1 MEYSEAANYLF
12 DLRRFRPK
20 PGTETTAALLAHL
33 EDPQAGLQCVQIAG
47 SNGKGSTARML
58 ERVLR
63 EAGVSVGLYTSPHL
77 EDVRERI
84 RVDGRKIPRQ
94 ELQTF
99 VETCQPYL
107 TERSAVGESPTFFET
122 MTALALWHFERAAVD
137 VAVLEVGIG
146 GRYDATSV
154 VDPIASAVT
163 SVSLEHT
170 EVIGETVE
178 EIARDKAQVAP
189 IGRPLVVGLSGAARE
204 AAADVAE
211 SILVVGTGED
221 TDVRVTDRGRTDR
234 GETAIAIAGDG
245 WAVETTIPLVG
256 AHQAENA
263 GIAVTLARQVMEST
277 ATTLSQPA
285 LERGLRKAHWPGR
298 FEIMDRTPLTVLD
311 GAHNPAACEQLAKTL
326 STFEFEALHLVFGA
340 MHDKDHEEMAAA
352 LPTPDSVWTCQP
364 DLDRAADGS
373 VLETV
378 FGRAGGSISTVT
390 ATESVDDAFASA
402 LETAT
407 ADDCILVTGSLFT
420 VAEARETYT
429 HRSIPAWIRTLDD
442 AEATLTTAAVSSQ
455 ERERHRRDLL
465 THVISTRLRASQAS
479 RLQRACLEVGAT
491 CALSGHRHDGEHA
504 TAVLEGTNTQFD
516 QLCRRLR
523 EQAGFGTVARGI
535 KAQVE
540 QAAGA
545 EANKDSASAAE
556 PYPWT
561 TGTAVMGILNV
572 TPDSFHDGGEY
583 TALEAAV
590 TRAEEM
596 VEAGADVID
605 IGGESTRPGADPVG
619 VEAEIERVVPVIEA
633 IDSSEWGHEA
643 LVSVDTRKAAVAEAA
658 LEAGAD
664 MLNDVSGLED
674 PEMRYLAAEY
684 DVPIVVMD
692 SVETPVNPDREV
704 TYDDVVTDVI
714 DQLSERVLLAKKA
727 GLTREQIVVDPG
739 IGFGKRAV
747 ESFELLERVGEFD
760 ALGCPVLVGHSHKS
774 MFGHIDCGPEDRG
787 APTVAATALAADRGA
802 DIVRVHDVPEN
813 VAAVKTALAVRD
825 R

>member
-33 EDPQAGLQCVQIAG
+33 EEPHTSLQCVQIAG

-58 ERVLR
+58 ERILR
-63 EAGVSVGLYTSPHL
+63 EAGLSVGLYTSPHL

-189 IGRPLVVGLSGAARE
+189 TGRPLVVGLSGAARE

-221 TDVRVTDRGRTDR
+221 ADVRVTDRGRTDR
-234 GETAIAIAGDG
+234 GETAISIAGDG

-256 AHQAENA
+256 SHQAENA
-263 GIAVTLARQVMEST
+263 GIAVTLARQVMAST
-277 ATTLSQPA
+277 TTPRSQPA

-298 FEIMDRTPLTVLD
+298 FEIMDQAPLTVLD
-311 GAHNPAACEQLAKTL
+311 GAHNPAACERLAKTL
-326 STFEFEALHLVFGA
+326 STFDFERLHLVFGA

-364 DLDRAADGS
+364 DLERAADAS

-378 FGRAGGSISTVT
+378 FDRAGESAVT

-402 LETAT
+402 LAAAT
-407 ADDCILVTGSLFT
+407 EDDCILVTGSLFT

-429 HRSIPAWIRTLDD
+429 HRSIPTRIRTLDD

-455 ERERHRRDLL
+455 ERERHRSDLL
-465 THVISTRLRASQAS
+465 THVISTRLRASQAP

-504 TAVLEGTNTQFD
+504 TAVLEGTNTQFT

-523 EQAGFGTVARGI
+523 EEAGFGTVARGI
-535 KAQVE
+535 KTQVE
-540 QAAGA
+540 QAAGPEADTDSGA
-545 EANKDSASAAE
+545 EPEAE

-596 VEAGADVID
+596 VTAGADVID

-619 VEAEIERVVPVIEA
+619 VDAEIERVVPVIEA
-633 IDSSEWGHEA
+633 ITSSEWGHEA
-643 LVSVDTRKAAVAEAA
+643 LVSVDTRKAVVAEAA

-714 DQLSERVLLAKKA
+714 DQLSERVLLAQKA
-727 GLTREQIVVDPG
+727 GLAREQIVVDPG
-739 IGFGKRAV
+739 IGFGKRAA
-747 ESFELLERVGEFD
+747 ESFELLERIGEFD

-787 APTVAATALAADRGA
+787 APTVAATALATDRGA

-813 VAAVKTALAVRD
+813 VAAVKTALAARD
-825 R
+825 S